1 MVSIDDIVHGL
12 HKEPITG
19 PIKSKMAEIRHLKNR
34 HDVIAPVC
42 EIVSKSDHP
51 QLKKWRH
58 VDFQDGGSQPYWI
71 LGVQ

>member
-51 QLKKWRH
+51 QLKK
-58 VDFQDGGSQPYWI
+58 
-71 LGVQ
+71 